1 MLSAAAAFEP
11 DEIRHLAAPAAC
23 SPGRQPD
30 CFRSNTMSRPIWKG
44 HISFGLVNVPVV
56 LNAAERRTGDISFRM
71 IDSRNSARVRY
82 ERVNE
87 ETGEEVP
94 WDKIVK
100 GYEYDNGNYV
110 LFDEEELDKA
120 APELTRTIEIEQFV
134 DLEDIDIR
142 YFERPYILV
151 PATKGEKGYVL
162 LREAIKSSGKA
173 GIAKVVIR
181 ARQYLAALVA
191 QGDAMVLELLRF
203 DQELIDI
210 GEFDLPSSD
219 LRKHEVQKKEIDLA
233 TRLINGMS
241 VKWEA
246 SKFHDEY
253 REALMKLVQRKINA
267 GQTEAIEDT
276 DEAEAPVRQTI
287 NFMDVLK
294 RSVEHAS
301 KGKTKTRTAKSKP
314 AASRRRPRKKRAG

>member
-1 MLSAAAAFEP
+1 
-11 DEIRHLAAPAAC
+11 
-23 SPGRQPD
+23 
-30 CFRSNTMSRPIWKG
+30 MSRPIWKG

-56 LNAAERRTGDISFRM
+56 LNAAERRSGDLSFRM

-100 GYEYDNGNYV
+100 GYEYDDGNYV
-110 LFDEEELDKA
+110 LLSEEELNHA
-120 APELTRTIEIEQFV
+120 SPEMTRTIEIEQFV

-151 PATKGEKGYVL
+151 PGPKGEKGYVL
-162 LREAIKSSGKA
+162 LREAIKDAGKA

-181 ARQYLAALVA
+181 ARQYLAALIA
-191 QGDAMVLELLRF
+191 QGNALVLELLRF
-203 DQELIDI
+203 DQELVDI
-210 GEFDLPSSD
+210 GEFDLPTGD
-219 LRKHEVQKKEIDLA
+219 LRKHGVAKKEIDLA
-233 TRLINGMS
+233 TTLINGMT
-241 VKWEA
+241 VKWNA

-253 REALMKLVQRKINA
+253 REVLMKLVQKKVKA
-267 GQTEAIEDT
+267 GQTEVIEDV
-276 DEAEAPVRQTI
+276 DEEEAPVRQTI

-294 RSVEHAS
+294 RSVEHTSQRREKPARA
-301 KGKTKTRTAKSKP
+301 TKSKTTP
-314 AASRRRPRKKRAG
+314 RTRRPRKKRAG

>member
-1 MLSAAAAFEP
+1 
-11 DEIRHLAAPAAC
+11 
-23 SPGRQPD
+23 
-30 CFRSNTMSRPIWKG
+30 
-44 HISFGLVNVPVV
+44 
-56 LNAAERRTGDISFRM
+56 
-71 IDSRNSARVRY
+71 
-82 ERVNE
+82 VNE

-110 LFDEEELDKA
+110 LFNEEELEHA
-120 APELTRTIEIEQFV
+120 VPELTRTIEIEQFV

-151 PATKGEKGYVL
+151 PGTKGEKGYVL
-162 LREAIKSSGKA
+162 LREAIKESGKA

-181 ARQYLAALVA
+181 ARQYLAAMIA
-191 QGDAMVLELLRF
+191 QGDALVLELLRF

-210 GEFDLPSSD
+210 AEFDLPSSD

-233 TRLINGMS
+233 RRLIDGMS
-241 VKWEA
+241 VKWDA

-253 REALMKLVQRKINA
+253 RLALMKLVQRKINA
-267 GQTEAIEDT
+267 GQTEAIDDVED
-276 DEAEAPVRQTI
+276 EEAPARQTI

-294 RSVEHAS
+294 RSVESAS
-301 KGKTKTRTAKSKP
+301 KGKTKSRSAKTKT
-314 AASRRRPRKKRAG
+314 ASRRRPRKKRAG